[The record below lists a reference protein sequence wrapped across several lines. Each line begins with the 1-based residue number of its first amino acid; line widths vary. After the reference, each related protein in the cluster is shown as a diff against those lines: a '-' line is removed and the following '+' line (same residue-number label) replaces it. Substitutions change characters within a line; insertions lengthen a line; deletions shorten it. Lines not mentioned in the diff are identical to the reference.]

1 MHRDS
6 EGKEGLQVPQTVGV
20 GKVQY
25 GGPRRAGHPS
35 PRLAVL
41 LAAPVLWL
49 FDQSGW
55 VHTAQP
61 ALLIFPTGLKLRSS
75 LPEGLLKEADP

>member
-1 MHRDS
+1 M
-6 EGKEGLQVPQTVGV
+6 PQTMGV

-25 GGPRRAGHPS
+25 GGPRRAGLPS
-35 PRLAVL
+35 PHLTVL

-55 VHTAQP
+55 VCTAQP
-61 ALLIFPTGLKLRSS
+61 ALLIFPIGTETEVITAWGTPK
-75 LPEGLLKEADP
+75 